1 MKTNRAG
8 SVTTIGMVILALVVV
23 LGAVWYFTS
32 DVGRTK
38 MNAAADQYMHW
49 TPENIAKDPINY
61 LNFCEEETKNA
72 VQQLKADEISVAQS
86 QGKLQAMREDAA
98 NKVAV
103 ADKALP
109 ELKALWEKNNAD
121 ATAWPVTWHGQ
132 SLDRDGFKRQM
143 VSLFH
148 EQQTQQNLLAKVDDG
163 MAKLNAQT
171 GKIADARAQAQE
183 QLSEIS
189 ANRELLKVQNLT
201 NDLTDKLVAM
211 KSALQATVATAKE
224 SNGSTVSLE
233 QLTAESGAAAP
244 SDTDF
249 DKMIS
254 KVK

>member
-1 MKTNRAG
+1 MKTNRTG
-8 SVTTIGMVILALVVV
+8 SAVTILIVVLAIVVV
-23 LGAVWYFTS
+23 LGGAYYFFS

-72 VQQLKADEISVAQS
+72 VLELKADEISVAQS
-86 QGKLQAMREDAA
+86 IGKLDSMKEDAT
-98 NKVAV
+98 NKIAV

-109 ELKALWEKNNAD
+109 ELKALWERNQPEGS
-121 ATAWPVTWHGQ
+121 TWPVTWKGNTY
-132 SLDRDGFKRQM
+132 DRDAFKRQM

-148 EQQTQQNLLAKVDDG
+148 EQQTQKTLLAKVEDG
-163 MAKLNAQT
+163 ITKLNNQN
-171 GKIADARAQAQE
+171 GKIADARAKAQE

-201 NDLTDKLVAM
+201 NDLTDRLVAM
-211 KSALQATVATAKE
+211 KSALQTTVATAKE
-224 SNGSTVSLE
+224 SNGTVSLD
-233 QLTAESGAAAP
+233 QLTADTGAAAP
-244 SDTDF
+244 SDADF
-249 DKMIS
+249 DKIIG